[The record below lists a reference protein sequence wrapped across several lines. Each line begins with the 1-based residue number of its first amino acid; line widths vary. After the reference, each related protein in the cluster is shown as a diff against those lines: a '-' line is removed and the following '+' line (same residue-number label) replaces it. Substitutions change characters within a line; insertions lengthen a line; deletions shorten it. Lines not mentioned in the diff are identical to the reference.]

1 VNTYYSI
8 RLEIPNHYQKRA
20 LYRVIP
26 GGTVE
31 RWIVSARQWK
41 PSILCKDEAAV
52 TRLGGI
58 HATPAQARALQ
69 CYSRRMFKKKY
80 PLSA

>member
-1 VNTYYSI
+1 
-8 RLEIPNHYQKRA
+8 LEIPNHYQKRA

-26 GGTVE
+26 GGEVQ
-31 RWIVSARQWK
+31 RWLVRDSAWRK
-41 PSILCKDEAAV
+41 SILCKDEAGV
-52 TRLGGI
+52 MRLGGV

-69 CYSRRMFKKKY
+69 SYSRRMFKKKF